1 MIPYL
6 RLYDSSIF
14 NYLRYEVIP
23 LHFSERVT
31 NDSLVQVEDSNTYA
45 LDSTM
50 EPSPVSYGR
59 GFVLFDESTVNGRQ
73 VADTSAEQTS
83 TITVNGASSYTID
96 YVGGRILNPNTPPT
110 SITYKWYYVSVM
122 QGWPGT
128 TPPPLPCVAL
138 TMDSTQKSP
147 FQLGGGTK
155 DTIKATLHVFATSEA
170 EKKDITDVLY
180 QALYCR
186 SIPIRNWHQGSY
198 LDYDGSFT
206 GFAPTTVSGLS
217 GGYFKD
223 VKTSLTD
230 SRTSWSELNRYRS
243 KIDFVFEVY
252 KD

>member
-14 NYLRYEVIP
+14 NYLKYEVIP
-23 LHFSERVT
+23 LHFAERVN
-31 NDSLVQVEDSNTYA
+31 NDSLVKVADSNIYA
-45 LDSTM
+45 LSSSM

-59 GFVLFDESTVNGRQ
+59 GFVLFDEDTVNGRL
-73 VADTSAEQTS
+73 VADTSVEQTNAV
-83 TITVNGASSYTID
+83 TVNGASSYTID
-96 YVGGRILNPNTPPT
+96 YVGGRIINPDTPPT
-110 SITYKWYYVSVM
+110 SISYKWYYVSVM

-138 TMDSTQKSP
+138 DVESTQKSG

-170 EKKDITDVLY
+170 EKMDITDVLY
-180 QALYCR
+180 QALYGR
-186 SIPIRNWHQGSY
+186 SISIRNWHEGSY
-198 LDYDGSFT
+198 LDYNGTYT
-206 GFAPTTVSGLS
+206 GFSPSVIPGLS
-217 GGYFKD
+217 NGYFSD
-223 VKTSLTD
+223 VKTTLTA
-230 SRTSWSELNRYRS
+230 SRASWSELNRHRS